1 MVMKKIVLLSRK
13 SFLAKIQTHIAEI
26 EINKI
31 QKNIIDTHY
40 SSSVGDTDMSA
51 KAWEQHGFGIFT
63 NSLSKKLILKDAD
76 VVVHSFKDL
85 PVKNLNKTSFIC
97 LKRDDPR
104 DVILIKKT
112 SLNKKKLVIGTSSPR
127 RKYYLKKLRK
137 FLPFEELK
145 PFDIR
150 GNVPS
155 RLEKILNSSKEDGVF
170 MAKAAID
177 RIFKYGEK
185 INKKDYRNFKLKF
198 KKFEKIILPIS
209 EFPSAAAQGCIAL
222 EYRRDDRKTEK
233 ILKKINHLPSLDD
246 CQRERKYLYKW
257 GGGCNLDVGV
267 TIENIVNEKIL
278 FAQGKD
284 NQTKKYFKEK
294 KYLNNK
300 KVKKVKNIFPSS
312 LSKYQ
317 MFQRNLHEFN
327 KTVKNKNV
335 LVTRSEFKEFKSLKS
350 VSNLITSGV
359 SSWKKISKMGIL
371 VNSSLDSFGENYRET
386 ENFYKDNQKPTYKLT
401 YEGNMLNKK
410 FPVIS
415 HYSLVP
421 LINDNTIDNLFVAES
436 FYWMSFSAFKLAIQL
451 RPEIL
456 NKRNSCGPGQTYLQI
471 SKFIPKNQLNVYLT
485 YDDFKNFELK

>member
-1 MVMKKIVLLSRK
+1 M
-13 SFLAKIQTHIAEI
+13 
-26 EINKI
+26 
-31 QKNIIDTHY
+31 
-40 SSSVGDTDMSA
+40 
-51 KAWEQHGFGIFT
+51 
-63 NSLSKKLILKDAD
+63 
-76 VVVHSFKDL
+76 
-85 PVKNLNKTSFIC
+85 
-97 LKRDDPR
+97 
-104 DVILIKKT
+104 
-112 SLNKKKLVIGTSSPR
+112 
-127 RKYYLKKLRK
+127 
-137 FLPFEELK
+137 
-145 PFDIR
+145 
-150 GNVPS
+150 
-155 RLEKILNSSKEDGVF
+155 
-170 MAKAAID
+170 
-177 RIFKYGEK
+177 
-185 INKKDYRNFKLKF
+185 
-198 KKFEKIILPIS
+198 
-209 EFPSAAAQGCIAL
+209 

-267 TIENIVNEKIL
+267 TIENILNEKIL

-300 KVKKVKNIFPSS
+300 KVKKVKIIFPSS

-335 LVTRSEFKEFKSLKS
+335 LATRSEFKEFKSLKS